1 MAGRVETRVLA
12 RGTNASQHTCAGQAS
27 PSGAGFALVRFVPA
41 FAGRAALLGA
51 LVCNLS
57 GCFLWTTS
65 GEGDQL
71 RRDVDTHQD
80 RIESLEKAQNAQLEQ
95 LQKAESTAQEK
106 IDQLEGVIERATS
119 VVQRNSADVTVQVSE
134 MQTKIAVMEGR
145 LAEIQYALEEAKKN
159 QSAAPPATSGG
170 TPAGAA
176 TPVAAAD
183 AAPADKTEHYAA
195 AYRAYSDR
203 DFTKARTLFRSYIE
217 RYKAD
222 AQADNAQY
230 WIGASYL
237 VENRPATALAE
248 LRKVIESFRGGD
260 AVDESLLDM
269 AEAFY
274 RLKACSDARTTL
286 DTLIKTQPNSP
297 LAEKAK
303 AKLKDLK
310 KLPKDYCTS

>member
-1 MAGRVETRVLA
+1 MLCSA
-12 RGTNASQHTCAGQAS
+12 C
-27 PSGAGFALVRFVPA
+27 
-41 FAGRAALLGA
+41 LLGT
-51 LVCNLS
+51 LS
-57 GCFLWTTS
+57 GCFIWTTS

-71 RRDVDTHQD
+71 RADVDAHTA
-80 RIESLEKAQNAQLEQ
+80 RIREIEKAQNDQLEQ
-95 LQKAESTAQEK
+95 LRTAEAKAQKS
-106 IDQLEGVIERATS
+106 IDDLEGVIDRATT

-134 MQTKIAVMEGR
+134 LQTKLAVVEGR
-145 LAEIQYALEEAKKN
+145 MAELQFAIEELKKTAGSHGGIA
-159 QSAAPPATSGG
+159 SAGGTTAGGETPPA
-170 TPAGAA
+170 
-176 TPVAAAD
+176 D
-183 AAPADKTEHYAA
+183 AQVPADKTEHYAA

-203 DFTKARTLFRSYIE
+203 DFAKARNLFRAYIDK
-217 RYKAD
+217 YKTD

-260 AVDESLLDM
+260 AVDEALLDM

-297 LAEKAK
+297 LTEKAK
-303 AKLKDLK
+303 QKLKDMRR
-310 KLPKDYCTS
+310 LPKDACTS

>member
-1 MAGRVETRVLA
+1 MPGKLLFRDGFAHVRNRVL
-12 RGTNASQHTCAGQAS
+12 RLTCSAC
-27 PSGAGFALVRFVPA
+27 
-41 FAGRAALLGA
+41 LLGS
-51 LVCNLS
+51 LS
-57 GCFLWTTS
+57 GCGIWTTS

-71 RRDVDTHQD
+71 RQD
-80 RIESLEKAQNAQLEQ
+80 LDAHTARIREIEKAQNDQLEQ
-95 LQKAESTAQEK
+95 LRSAEAKAQKS
-106 IDQLEGVIERATS
+106 IDDLEGVIDRATT

-134 MQTKIAVMEGR
+134 LQTKLAVVEGR
-145 LAEIQYALEEAKKN
+145 MAELQFAIEELKKSAGS
-159 QSAAPPATSGG
+159 SAAGG
-170 TPAGAA
+170 SAAGTAAGATA
-176 TPVAAAD
+176 GGDAAA
-183 AAPADKTEHYAA
+183 AQIPADKTEHYAA

-203 DFTKARTLFRSYIE
+203 DFTKARNLFRAYID
-217 RYKAD
+217 RYKTD

-260 AVDESLLDM
+260 AVDEALLDM

-303 AKLKDLK
+303 QKLKDMR
-310 KLPKDYCTS
+310 KLPKDACTS

>member
-1 MAGRVETRVLA
+1 MLRRTAKIACSAWLI
-12 RGTNASQHTCAGQAS
+12 SS
-27 PSGAGFALVRFVPA
+27 
-41 FAGRAALLGA
+41 
-51 LVCNLS
+51 LS

-71 RRDVDTHQD
+71 RQDVDAHSA
-80 RIESLEKAQNAQLEQ
+80 RLREVEKAQNDQLEQ
-95 LQKAESTAQEK
+95 LRSAENKAQQS
-106 IDQLEGVIERATS
+106 IDQLEGVIERATT

-134 MQTKIAVMEGR
+134 LQTKLAVVEGR
-145 LAEIQYALEEAKKN
+145 MAELQYAIEELKKGATA
-159 QSAAPPATSGG
+159 QPASSAGSAGTSTGSAATGG
-170 TPAGAA
+170 EAA
-176 TPVAAAD
+176 SAE
-183 AAPADKTEHYAA
+183 APADKTEHFAA

-203 DFTKARTLFRSYIE
+203 DFNKARTLFRSYIE
-217 RYKAD
+217 KHKSD

-248 LRKVIESFRGGD
+248 LRKVIETFRSGD
-260 AVDESLLDM
+260 AVDEALLDM

-274 RLKACSDARTTL
+274 RLRACSDARTTL

-297 LAEKAK
+297 LADKAK
-303 AKLKDLK
+303 AKVKEMR

>member
-1 MAGRVETRVLA
+1 MLEKSLK
-12 RGTNASQHTCAGQAS
+12 
-27 PSGAGFALVRFVPA
+27 LVCSA
-41 FAGRAALLGA
+41 YLLGQ
-51 LVCNLS
+51 LG
-57 GCFLWTTS
+57 GCGIWTTS

-71 RRDVDTHQD
+71 RLDVDAHTARLRQ
-80 RIESLEKAQNAQLEQ
+80 IEKAQNDQLEQ
-95 LQKAESTAQEK
+95 LRQAETKAQKS
-106 IDQLEGVIERATS
+106 IDDLEGVIERATT

-134 MQTKIAVMEGR
+134 LQTKLAVVEGR
-145 LAEIQYALEEAKKN
+145 MAEMQYAIEELKKTP
-159 QSAAPPATSGG
+159 STAAPASAGGQTAGTGTATAQEPA
-170 TPAGAA
+170 
-176 TPVAAAD
+176 V
-183 AAPADKTEHYAA
+183 PADKTEHYAA

-203 DFTKARTLFRSYIE
+203 DFTKARSLFRAYIDK
-217 RYKAD
+217 YKTD

-260 AVDESLLDM
+260 AVDEALLDM
-269 AEAFY
+269 AQAFY

-297 LAEKAK
+297 LTERAK
-303 AKLKDLK
+303 QQLKEMR

>member
-1 MAGRVETRVLA
+1 MPGLLLQRAVLLA
-12 RGTNASQHTCAGQAS
+12 CSAH
-27 PSGAGFALVRFVPA
+27 
-41 FAGRAALLGA
+41 LLGT
-51 LVCNLS
+51 LG
-57 GCFLWTTS
+57 GCGIWTTS

-71 RRDVDTHQD
+71 RQDVDAHTA
-80 RIESLEKAQNAQLEQ
+80 RIREIEKAQNDQLEQ
-95 LQKAESTAQEK
+95 LRAAETKAQKS
-106 IDQLEGVIERATS
+106 IDDLEGVIDRATT

-134 MQTKIAVMEGR
+134 LQTKLAVVEGR
-145 LAEIQYALEEAKKN
+145 MAEMQFAVEELKKGTAS
-159 QSAAPPATSGG
+159 QPATTASVGG
-170 TPAGAA
+170 GAGGE
-176 TPVAAAD
+176 VASAQQV
-183 AAPADKTEHYAA
+183 PADKTEHYAA

-203 DFTKARTLFRSYIE
+203 DFNKARNLFRAYIDK
-217 RYKAD
+217 YKTD

-260 AVDESLLDM
+260 AVDEALLDM

-303 AKLKDLK
+303 QKLKDMR
-310 KLPKDYCTS
+310 KLPKDACTS

>member
-1 MAGRVETRVLA
+1 MFRAHSRTLQVLGSA
-12 RGTNASQHTCAGQAS
+12 C
-27 PSGAGFALVRFVPA
+27 
-41 FAGRAALLGA
+41 LLGT
-51 LVCNLS
+51 LS
-57 GCFLWTTS
+57 GCFIWTTS

-71 RRDVDTHQD
+71 RTDVDAHTA
-80 RIESLEKAQNAQLEQ
+80 RLREIEKAQNDQLEQ
-95 LQKAESTAQEK
+95 LRTAEAKAQKS
-106 IDQLEGVIERATS
+106 IDDLEGVIDRATS

-134 MQTKIAVMEGR
+134 LQTKLAVVEGR
-145 LAEIQYALEEAKKN
+145 MAELQFAIEELKKTAGSHGA
-159 QSAAPPATSGG
+159 SAAAGG
-170 TPAGAA
+170 TTAGGEA
-176 TPVAAAD
+176 TPAD
-183 AAPADKTEHYAA
+183 AQVPADKTEHYAA

-203 DFTKARTLFRSYIE
+203 DFAKARNLFRAFIDK
-217 RYKAD
+217 YKTD

-260 AVDESLLDM
+260 AVDEALLDM

-303 AKLKDLK
+303 QKLKDMR
-310 KLPKDYCTS
+310 KLPKDACTS

>member
-1 MAGRVETRVLA
+1 MPRKLSSSCYSRAEPRASTA
-12 RGTNASQHTCAGQAS
+12 RLIACACLV
-27 PSGAGFALVRFVPA
+27 GA
-41 FAGRAALLGA
+41 LGA
-51 LVCNLS
+51 CVS
-57 GCFLWTTS
+57 S
-65 GEGDQL
+65 SDGDKL
-71 RRDVDTHQD
+71 RAELNEHTAHIRK
-80 RIESLEKAQNAQLEQ
+80 LEQAQTDQLEQ
-95 LQKAESTAQEK
+95 AKQAETKAQKS
-106 IDQLEGVIERATS
+106 IDELEGVIERATT

-134 MQTKIAVMEGR
+134 LQTKLAVVEGR
-145 LAEIQYALEEAKKN
+145 MAELQFAIEELKKGAAASATASS
-159 QSAAPPATSGG
+159 QGSSSGGSSAA
-170 TPAGAA
+170 AA
-176 TPVAAAD
+176 TAESQIPS
-183 AAPADKTEHYAA
+183 DKNEHYAA

-203 DFTKARTLFRSYIE
+203 DFTKARTLFRAYIDK
-217 RYKAD
+217 YKSD

-248 LRKVIESFRGGD
+248 LRKVIENFRGGD

-297 LAEKAK
+297 LADKAK
-303 AKLKDLK
+303 QKLKDMR